1 VVGLRCDEETREMK
15 RIGFVGLGTMG
26 AGMAKNLAKKGY
38 PLAVWNRS
46 PERAREL
53 GLEQVASPRALAE
66 RSDVVITCVADP
78 AAVTRVVFADDGV
91 LGAARPGFCYVESST
106 VSPELVRRVAS
117 AFAERGAV
125 SLEAPVTGSKTGAAN
140 GTLLFMT
147 GGPAHVHAELEPVL
161 LAMGSRAIHCGESG
175 QGALMKLLGNT
186 LISFM
191 LEGLCEALVVGKK
204 GGLDV
209 AKVLE
214 VVAASGFA
222 SPYYAFK
229 GQAIRER
236 NFDPQFTIDLLVK
249 DQSLMLAEAAA
260 QNTPLPALAAIREV
274 FQAARGQGFGHEDIA
289 AVVRVLERAAG
300 VQP

>member
-1 VVGLRCDEETREMK
+1 MK

-26 AGMAKNLAKKGY
+26 AGMARNLAQKGH

-46 PERAREL
+46 PERASAL
-53 GLEQVASPRALAE
+53 GFDNAPSPRALAE
-66 RSDVVITCVADP
+66 RSDIVISCVADP
-78 AAVTRVVFADDGV
+78 AAVERVVFAEDGV
-91 LGAARPGFCYVESST
+91 LGAARPGFFYVECST
-106 VSPELVRRVAS
+106 VSPALVRRVAS
-117 AFAERGAV
+117 AFTARGAAA
-125 SLEAPVTGSKTGAAN
+125 LEAPVTGSKAGAAN

-147 GGPAHVHAELEPVL
+147 GGPAAVHRELEPVL

-186 LISFM
+186 VISFM
-191 LEGLCEALVVGKK
+191 LEGLCEALVVGRK
-204 GGLDV
+204 GGLDL
-209 AKVLE
+209 ARVLE

-249 DQSLMLAEAAA
+249 DQGLMLAEAAE
-260 QNTPLPALAAIREV
+260 QRTPLPGLAAIREV
-274 FQAARGQGFGHEDIA
+274 FQAARAQGHGREDIA
-289 AVVRVLERAAG
+289 AVIRVLERAAG
-300 VQP
+300 VGEP